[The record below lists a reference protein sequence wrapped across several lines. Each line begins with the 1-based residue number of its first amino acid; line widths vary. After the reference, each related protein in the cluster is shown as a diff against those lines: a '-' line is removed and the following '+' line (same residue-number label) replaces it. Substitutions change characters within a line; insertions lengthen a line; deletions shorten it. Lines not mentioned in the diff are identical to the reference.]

1 MGFFFLLFLI
11 FIIELFLIR
20 YVLLVL
26 IKGFIYCV
34 YELLESGV
42 KIRNFYLEKN
52 YEKWLFMFK
61 DLFIMFFLL
70 ICYCKI

>member
-52 YEKWLFMFK
+52 YEK
-61 DLFIMFFLL
+61 
-70 ICYCKI
+70 